1 MLRIDSHQHF
11 WKYDPV
17 RYDWIDDSMS
27 VIQENFLPED
37 LDPILKANDFDG
49 CITVQSHQS
58 EEENKFQLANAD
70 QHSFIKGVVGW
81 VDLQSPEIEN
91 RLDYYQQFKKLKG
104 FRHVLQG
111 EAQRDF
117 MLRPDFLKGIGLLKK
132 YDYTYDIL
140 ILPDQLKYTAEF
152 VAQFPDQRFV
162 IDHIAKPNIKQQELK
177 DWEKG
182 MKTIA
187 AFENVYCKVSGM
199 VTEADWQNWQSAD
212 FNNYLEVVT
221 DSFGTGRL
229 MYGSDWPVC
238 KVAADYEQVVNIVKN
253 YFRLLAKQNNK
264 FFLAVMPLSFIIYK
278 ICKH

>member
-27 VIQENFLPED
+27 VIQKDFLPED
-37 LDPILKANDFDG
+37 LAPILKANGFDG

-58 EEENKFQLANAD
+58 EQENEFQLTNAD
-70 QHSFIKGVVGW
+70 KHSFIKGVVGW
-81 VDLQSPEIEN
+81 VDLQSPNIEE

-104 FRHVLQG
+104 FRHILQG
-111 EAQRDF
+111 ESQRDF
-117 MLRPDFLKGIGLLKK
+117 MLRPDFLKGISLLKK
-132 YDYTYDIL
+132 YGYTYDIL

-152 VAQFPDQRFV
+152 LSLFPDQRFV
-162 IDHIAKPNIKQQELK
+162 IDHIAKPDIKQKELK
-177 DWEKG
+177 NWEQGIKA
-182 MKTIA
+182 IA

-199 VTEADWQNWQSAD
+199 VTEADWQNWQPAD

-221 DSFGTGRL
+221 NSFGTKRL

-238 KVAADYEQVVNIVKN
+238 KIAADYGQVLDIVKD
-253 YFRLLAKQNNK
+253 YFSAFSQTEQQA
-264 FFLAVMPLSFIIYK
+264 FFGGNAIEFYNI
-278 ICKH
+278 

>member
-27 VIQENFLPED
+27 VIQKDFLPKD
-37 LDPILKANDFDG
+37 LEPILKANGFDG

-58 EEENKFQLANAD
+58 EQENEFQLANAD
-70 QHSFIKGVVGW
+70 SHSFIKGVVGW
-81 VDLQSPEIEN
+81 VDLQSPKTEE
-91 RLDYYQQFKKLKG
+91 RLDYYQQFEKLKG
-104 FRHVLQG
+104 FRHILQG
-111 EAQRDF
+111 EPQRDF
-117 MLRPDFLKGIGLLKK
+117 MLRPAFLNGISLLKK
-132 YDYTYDIL
+132 YGYTYDIL

-177 DWEKG
+177 EWEKG
-182 MKTIA
+182 IKAIA

-199 VTEADWQNWQSAD
+199 VTEADWENWQPAD

-221 DSFGTGRL
+221 NSFGTSRL

-238 KVAADYEQVVNIVKN
+238 KVAADYGQVVDIVKD
-253 YFRLLAKQNNK
+253 YFSAFSQTEQKA
-264 FFLAVMPLSFIIYK
+264 FFGGNAIEFYNI
-278 ICKH
+278 

>member
-27 VIQENFLPED
+27 VIQKDFLPED
-37 LDPILKANDFDG
+37 LDPILKANGFDG

-58 EEENKFQLANAD
+58 EEENEFQLANAE

-81 VDLQSPEIEN
+81 VDLQSLQIEE

-104 FRHVLQG
+104 FRHILQG
-111 EAQRDF
+111 ESQRDF
-117 MLRPDFLKGIGLLKK
+117 MLRPDFLKGISLLKK

-140 ILPDQLKYTAEF
+140 ILPDQLQYTADF

-177 DWEKG
+177 GWAKDIKA
-182 MKTIA
+182 IA

-199 VTEADWQNWQSAD
+199 VTEADWQNWQPAD

-221 DSFGTGRL
+221 DSFGTSRL

-238 KVAADYEQVVNIVKN
+238 KVAADYEQVVNIVKD
-253 YFRLLAKQNNK
+253 YFSAFSQTEQQA
-264 FFLAVMPLSFIIYK
+264 FFGGNAIEFYNI
-278 ICKH
+278 

>member
-17 RYDWIDDSMS
+17 RYGWIDDSMS
-27 VIQENFLPED
+27 VIQKDFLPED
-37 LDPILKANDFDG
+37 LAPILKANGFDG

-58 EEENKFQLANAD
+58 EQENEFQLANAE

-81 VDLQSPEIEN
+81 VDLQSPKIEE
-91 RLDYYQQFKKLKG
+91 RLDYYQQFEKLKG
-104 FRHVLQG
+104 FRHILQG
-111 EAQRDF
+111 ESQRDF
-117 MLRPDFLKGIGLLKK
+117 MLLPDFLNGISLLKK
-132 YDYTYDIL
+132 YGYTYDIL

-152 VAQFPDQRFV
+152 VAKFPDQRFL

-177 DWEKG
+177 DWEKEI
-182 MKTIA
+182 KVIA

-199 VTEADWQNWQSAD
+199 VTEADWQNWQPAD

-221 DSFGTGRL
+221 NSFGTNRL

-238 KVAADYEQVVNIVKN
+238 KVAADYEQVVSIVKD
-253 YFRLLAKQNNK
+253 YFSAFSQTEQQV
-264 FFLAVMPLSFIIYK
+264 FFGGNAIEFYNI
-278 ICKH
+278 

>member
-27 VIQENFLPED
+27 VIQKDFLPED
-37 LDPILKANDFDG
+37 LAPILKANGFDG

-58 EEENKFQLANAD
+58 EQENEFQLTNAD
-70 QHSFIKGVVGW
+70 KHSFIKGVVGW
-81 VDLQSPEIEN
+81 VDLQSPNIEE

-104 FRHVLQG
+104 FRHILQG
-111 EAQRDF
+111 ESQRDF
-117 MLRPDFLKGIGLLKK
+117 MLRPDFLKGISLLKK
-132 YDYTYDIL
+132 YGYTYDIL

-152 VAQFPDQRFV
+152 LSLFPDQRFV
-162 IDHIAKPNIKQQELK
+162 IDHIAKPDIKQKELK
-177 DWEKG
+177 NWEQGIKA
-182 MKTIA
+182 IA

-199 VTEADWQNWQSAD
+199 VTEADWENWQLND

-221 DSFGTGRL
+221 NSFGTKRL

-238 KVAADYEQVVNIVKN
+238 KIAADYGQVLDIVKD
-253 YFRLLAKQNNK
+253 YFSAFSQTEQQA
-264 FFLAVMPLSFIIYK
+264 FFGGNAIEFYNI
-278 ICKH
+278 

>member
-27 VIQENFLPED
+27 VIQKDFLPED
-37 LDPILKANDFDG
+37 LAPILKANGFDG

-58 EEENKFQLANAD
+58 EQENEFQLANAD
-70 QHSFIKGVVGW
+70 SHSFIKGVIGW
-81 VDLQSPEIEN
+81 VDLQSPKIEE
-91 RLDYYQQFKKLKG
+91 RLDYYRQFEKLKG
-104 FRHVLQG
+104 FRHILQG
-111 EAQRDF
+111 ESQRDF
-117 MLRPDFLKGIGLLKK
+117 MLRPAFLNGISLLKK
-132 YDYTYDIL
+132 NGYTYDIL

-177 DWEKG
+177 EWEKG
-182 MKTIA
+182 IKAIA

-199 VTEADWQNWQSAD
+199 VTEANWENWQPAD

-221 DSFGTGRL
+221 NSFGTSRL

-238 KVAADYEQVVNIVKN
+238 KVAADYGQVVDIVKD
-253 YFRLLAKQNNK
+253 YFSAFSQTEQKA
-264 FFLAVMPLSFIIYK
+264 FFGGNAIEFYNI
-278 ICKH
+278 

>member
-27 VIQENFLPED
+27 VIQKDFLPED
-37 LDPILKANDFDG
+37 LAPILNANGFDG

-58 EEENKFQLANAD
+58 EEENEFQLANAE

-81 VDLQSPEIEN
+81 VDLQSPKIEE
-91 RLDYYQQFKKLKG
+91 RLDYYRQFEKLKG
-104 FRHVLQG
+104 FRHILQG
-111 EAQRDF
+111 ESQRDF
-117 MLRPDFLKGIGLLKK
+117 MLRPAFLNGISLLKK
-132 YDYTYDIL
+132 NGYTYDIL
-140 ILPDQLKYTAEF
+140 ILPDQLQYTAAF

-162 IDHIAKPNIKQQELK
+162 IDHIAKPNIRQKELK
-177 DWEKG
+177 EWEKDI
-182 MKTIA
+182 KAIA

-199 VTEADWQNWQSAD
+199 VTEADWQNWQPAD

-221 DSFGTGRL
+221 DSFGTSRL

-238 KVAADYEQVVNIVKN
+238 KVAADYEQVVNIVKD
-253 YFRLLAKQNNK
+253 YFSAFSKTEQQA
-264 FFLAVMPLSFIIYK
+264 FFGGNAIEFYNI
-278 ICKH
+278 

>member
-27 VIQENFLPED
+27 VIQKDFLPKD
-37 LDPILKANDFDG
+37 LEPILKANGFDG

-58 EEENKFQLANAD
+58 EQENEFQLANAD
-70 QHSFIKGVVGW
+70 SHSFIKGVVGW
-81 VDLQSPEIEN
+81 VDLQSPKTEE
-91 RLDYYQQFKKLKG
+91 RLDYYQQFEKLKG
-104 FRHVLQG
+104 FRHILQG
-111 EAQRDF
+111 ESQRDF
-117 MLRPDFLKGIGLLKK
+117 MLRPAFLNGISLLEK
-132 YDYTYDIL
+132 YGYTYDIL

-177 DWEKG
+177 EWEKG
-182 MKTIA
+182 IKAIA

-199 VTEADWQNWQSAD
+199 VTEANWENWQPAD

-221 DSFGTGRL
+221 NSFGTSRL
-229 MYGSDWPVC
+229 MSGSDWPVC
-238 KVAADYEQVVNIVKN
+238 KVAADYGQVVSIVKD
-253 YFRLLAKQNNK
+253 YFSDFSQTEQQA
-264 FFLAVMPLSFIIYK
+264 FFGGNAIEFYNI
-278 ICKH
+278 